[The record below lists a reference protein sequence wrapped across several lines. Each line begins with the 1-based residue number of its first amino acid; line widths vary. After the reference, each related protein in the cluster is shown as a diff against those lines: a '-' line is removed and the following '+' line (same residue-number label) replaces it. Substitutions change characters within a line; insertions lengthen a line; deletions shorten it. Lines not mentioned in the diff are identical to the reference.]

1 MTYNIIGI
9 FPTIDDAISAAKQL
23 TNAGFIKQFP
33 GFTKNSKF
41 QPESL
46 VEDHFIDQN
55 EISVYTPNLNR
66 AHKAKNILIKFGGE
80 LNKIKG
86 LYYEKVQN
94 TKPTNT
100 SLILFKKRKQLK
112 DYKIKLSQ
120 KPIDLLNNK

>member
-1 MTYNIIGI
+1 MTYTIRGI

-23 TNAGFIKQFP
+23 TTAGFIKQFP

-46 VEDHFIDQN
+46 VEDHFMDEN

-80 LNKIKG
+80 LNKIQGIYFEKIKKG
-86 LYYEKVQN
+86 AYASNSEGAL
-94 TKPTNT
+94 TK
-100 SLILFKKRKQLK
+100 IKKLK
-112 DYKIKLSQ
+112 DYKSKLRQ
-120 KPIDLLNNK
+120 GRIDPSSN

>member
-1 MTYNIIGI
+1 MTYNIRGI

-23 TNAGFIKQFP
+23 TTAGFIKQFP

-46 VEDHFIDQN
+46 VEDHFIDEN

-80 LNKIKG
+80 LNKIQGIYFEKIKKG
-86 LYYEKVQN
+86 AYASNSEGAL
-94 TKPTNT
+94 TK
-100 SLILFKKRKQLK
+100 IKKLK
-112 DYKIKLSQ
+112 DYKSKLRQ
-120 KPIDLLNNK
+120 DRIDPSSN